1 MQEYANQSQFLVL
14 DLTVQLEFVPQHH
27 QRLALDQSDKP
38 VVIASSLAAKY
49 LGNQTR

>member
-1 MQEYANQSQFLVL
+1 MQECANQNRFLEL
-14 DLTVQLEFVPQHH
+14 GLTALPEFVPQHH

-38 VVIASSLAAKY
+38 VVTTSSLAAKY